1 MFRLSL
7 RLIVFTA
14 LLVHTAAIAHPAGAG
29 QPPTDTAV
37 ETEST
42 QAALDV
48 AEPQPVLEGE
58 IPVQADLVLAD
69 LRRVETL
76 LEQTDEIDQIEVAW
90 DAKAE
95 AIVALHAEL
104 DSIDA
109 DQVSNRRLEDHRIR
123 WVETSD
129 DLTPWA
135 ALLQARF
142 ALLQSEREDLRDH
155 RLRWELTRERAAAD
169 DLTPELLGRIDVL
182 LARVIDIELRVLE
195 QRNAVGAVIER
206 VAAGREVVAE
216 SVERVEATA
225 LRVRDRLRSR
235 DAPPLWRAFSSDV
248 PASVDV
254 TRSLDYWWKT
264 LSAYATESRGALAL
278 LSAAFGLV
286 LVCALVLQRRSRS
299 RADDDTHAQAS
310 RIVARPASLA
320 VALTLSLAPVIL
332 RNPVG
337 AVGDVV
343 FVLMTVPVLRLG
355 SALLPPAA
363 VRALYAVTALAIL
376 HRVSSLAADGS
387 LVQRLFVLALG
398 GLSLIAVVL
407 AMRRA
412 FRVDGAVAGWR
423 LVAGASALAAAMALV
438 LSLGAG
444 ILGWAT
450 LSTTLVRATILSAY
464 AGAVWVV
471 AVAATLV
478 LVPVLT
484 SGVLS
489 RVLRSVRRDSEAYRR
504 GLAVVV
510 TVVAAVAWVRR
521 VLVEFR
527 LDEPLRRGVD
537 AFTTMSLSLGDLTV
551 STGNILG
558 ALLILAASVPAVR
571 FARFSIQEEVLPR
584 FHVPFGAGNSIV
596 AITGYVVYVAAGLTA
611 ASALGLSGGQLTV
624 AFGALG
630 VGIGFGLQ
638 GIISNFVSGLILMF
652 ERPIRVGDTI
662 QQEGQLATVLRIGL
676 RASTVR
682 TMDGA
687 EVLIPNE
694 SLVTKE
700 LTNWSFSDHA
710 RRVWISIGVAYG
722 TDPRQVLD
730 ILTSVA
736 LESSLV
742 LKDPPPQAVMMGH
755 GDSALEFKL
764 LVWARVDDYLTV
776 INGMNVGINEA
787 LREARIKIPFP
798 QRDLHVKT
806 VSSEAP
812 STSDGREGDVT
823 HALAGGKANP
833 QEHS

>member
-7 RLIVFTA
+7 RLVVLTA
-14 LLVHTAAIAHPAGAG
+14 LLVHTAAIVRPAGAG

-37 ETEST
+37 EAESA
-42 QAALDV
+42 QPAPDV

-76 LEQTDEIDQIEVAW
+76 LEQTDEIDEIEVAW

-95 AIVALHAEL
+95 AIVALHGEL
-104 DSIDA
+104 DGIDA
-109 DQVSNRRLEDHRIR
+109 DTVSNRRLEDHRIR

-129 DLTPWA
+129 DLAPWA
-135 ALLQARF
+135 AILQARL

-182 LARVIDIELRVLE
+182 LARVVDIELRVLE

-216 SVERVEATA
+216 SVARVDATA
-225 LRVRDRLRSR
+225 LRVRDRLRRR
-235 DAPPLWRAFSSDV
+235 DAPPLWRAFGSDV
-248 PASVDV
+248 SASVDV
-254 TRSLDYWWKT
+254 TRSIDYWWRT
-264 LSAYATESRGALAL
+264 LSAYVTESRGALAL

-286 LVCALVLQRRSRS
+286 LVCALVLQRRSRI
-299 RADDDTHAQAS
+299 RVDDDTHAQAS
-310 RIVARPASLA
+310 RVVARPASLA
-320 VALTLSLAPVIL
+320 VALTLCLAAVVL

-355 SALLPPAA
+355 SALLPPAG
-363 VRALYAVTALAIL
+363 VRALYAVTGLAML
-376 HRVSSLAADGS
+376 HRVSTLAADGS
-387 LVQRLFVLALG
+387 LVQRLFVLALA

-412 FRVDGAVAGWR
+412 FRADGTVAGWR
-423 LVAGASALAAAMALV
+423 LVAVTGALATAVALG

-464 AGAVWVV
+464 AGVVWVV

-484 SGVLS
+484 SGGLS

-527 LDEPLRRGVD
+527 LDEPLRRGVE
-537 AFTTMSLSLGDLTV
+537 AFTAMSLSLGDLTV

-558 ALLILAASVPAVR
+558 ALLILAASVPVAR
-571 FARFSIQEEVLPR
+571 FARFSIGEEVLPR
-584 FHVPFGAGNSIV
+584 FRVPFGAGNSIV
-596 AITGYVVYVAAGLTA
+596 AIAGYVVYVAAGLTA